1 MPSLTATGVTAGYRG
16 RPVIHELNL
25 EFGPG
30 IHLLLGPNGAG
41 KSTTFRVLAGI
52 LPPISGNTSVDG
64 RDPATDAAAKAQ
76 IGLMLHRSAL
86 VAGLSGVDN
95 LEYWARVL
103 GLPPA
108 RRAERVAAVVELLG
122 LGAFARR
129 RASELSRG
137 QCQRVALARAFLTEA
152 PILLLDEP
160 LSGVD
165 PDVAGDLRIRLR
177 GFAEAGHTIVLSTH
191 DLAEAGE
198 LADDVTVL
206 REGRIVGQGRPGALR
221 TELVGS
227 GYSLRLRGGAG
238 LDAALERAGRALQ
251 AVPRAGEAVVAV
263 ADDADTA
270 RLIAEL
276 VHAGVDVYEARPH
289 GNALE
294 EVYRTLGHPAGE
306 KAVGT

>member
-1 MPSLTATGVTAGYRG
+1 M
-16 RPVIHELNL
+16 
-25 EFGPG
+25 
-30 IHLLLGPNGAG
+30 
-41 KSTTFRVLAGI
+41 
-52 LPPISGNTSVDG
+52 
-64 RDPATDAAAKAQ
+64 
-76 IGLMLHRSAL
+76 
-86 VAGLSGVDN
+86 
-95 LEYWARVL
+95 
-103 GLPPA
+103 
-108 RRAERVAAVVELLG
+108 
-122 LGAFARR
+122 
-129 RASELSRG
+129 
-137 QCQRVALARAFLTEA
+137 ALARAFLTEA

-160 LSGVD
+160 LSGVA

-227 GYSLRLRGGAG
+227 GYSLRLRGSAG
-238 LDAALERAGRALQ
+238 LDAALEGAGRALQ
-251 AVPRAGEAVVAV
+251 AGPRAGEAVVAV
-263 ADDADTA
+263 ADDSDTA

-294 EVYRTLGHPAGE
+294 EVYRSLGHQAGE